1 MSAGCEI
8 VVARSVMFRVRIVS
22 LGALAAMA
30 VVMTVAIG
38 RAGEVAQLRSV
49 PGDPVVVA
57 APGGAFAVAVPA
69 LARGP
74 ALAGDSVAFAVEDEA
89 RERLFWIRAAGA
101 AGTWRTLYVPPRKR
115 PGSAFSLV
123 ASNARVVALR
133 HHPDRIQTCS
143 GDECS
148 PSPDEVVEGP
158 VGGPMARVF
167 GATERLE
174 PRGSCRRRI
183 AQLVGD
189 DISVSGDR
197 IAYARRVRCL
207 RPRRGGRSQLVV
219 RDLRTGALRVV
230 RRGGTRGVQLA
241 GRYLAFEPYRAR
253 GQAPPPPPRDDQRRR
268 IDDGPVVVTDLR
280 TGRIAY
286 RAQVGSHFAL
296 GADGTLV
303 QTILPRR
310 CCPLIG
316 RLGWRSPRSP
326 RLHRLPNRVAVFSSR
341 PLAYAAGRIA
351 YVSRYDDDVAT
362 LSVSDLNGRSRDHAS
377 FHAPER
383 LEAFAFDGSRLAFAS
398 TRYRPDQGEPDDRLR
413 SICVGDRIL
422 VQAAAS
428 VIEVHPITDPGRI
441 PAPSRPLAQPYRS
454 PAAERPECPYR
465 D

>member
-1 MSAGCEI
+1 MSAGGEI
-8 VVARSVMFRVRIVS
+8 VVARSVMFRVRIVL

-30 VVMTVAIG
+30 VAMTVAMG
-38 RAGEVAQLRSV
+38 RAGEVAQRGSV

-57 APGGAFAVAVPA
+57 TPGGAFAVAVPA

-101 AGTWRTLYVPPRKR
+101 AGTWRTLYAPPRKR
-115 PGSAFSLV
+115 PGSAASLV

-133 HHPDRIQTCS
+133 RHPDRIQTCS

-148 PSPDEVVEGP
+148 PSPDEVVGGP

-207 RPRRGGRSQLVV
+207 RPRRGGRSQVEV
-219 RDLRTGALRVV
+219 RDLRTGAVRVV
-230 RRGGTRGVQLA
+230 HRGGARGVQLA
-241 GRYLAFEPYRAR
+241 GRYLAFEPYRSHGEA
-253 GQAPPPPPRDDQRRR
+253 PPPPRDDRRR
-268 IDDGPVVVTDLR
+268 RGDDGRVVVTDLR

-286 RAQVGSHFAL
+286 RAHVDSHFAL
-296 GADGTLV
+296 GADGTLA
-303 QTILPRR
+303 QAIFPRR
-310 CCPLIG
+310 CCSLIG
-316 RLGWRSPRSP
+316 RLGWRSPQSP

-362 LSVSDLNGRSRDHAS
+362 LSVSDLSGRSRDHAS
-377 FHAPER
+377 FHTPER
-383 LEAFAFDGSRLAFAS
+383 LDAFAFDGSRLAFAS
-398 TRYRPDQGEPDDRLR
+398 TRYRPDQGDPDDGLR

-441 PAPSRPLAQPYRS
+441 PAPSLPLAQPYRS